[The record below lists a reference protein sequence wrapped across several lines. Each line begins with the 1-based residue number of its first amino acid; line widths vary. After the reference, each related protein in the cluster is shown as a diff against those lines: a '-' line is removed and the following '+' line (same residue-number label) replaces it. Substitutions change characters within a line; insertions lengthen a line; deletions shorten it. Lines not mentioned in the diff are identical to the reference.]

1 MKKMADMAYHCG
13 IRVKL
18 YPSNEQKRIIAVND
32 GAARA
37 VYNHLVAVGNER
49 YRLSK
54 TASFVP
60 AYQDRLGYLDSV
72 SGSLKNIK
80 NALPYLYGP
89 DVDDQA
95 VANASKNYF
104 AS

>member
-54 TASFVP
+54 TAAFVP

-80 NALPYLYGP
+80 GALP
-89 DVDDQA
+89 
-95 VANASKNYF
+95 
-104 AS
+104 

>member
-37 VYNHLVAVGNER
+37 VYNHLEMCIR
-49 YRLSK
+49 
-54 TASFVP
+54 
-60 AYQDRLGYLDSV
+60 DSC
-72 SGSLKNIK
+72 
-80 NALPYLYGP
+80 
-89 DVDDQA
+89 
-95 VANASKNYF
+95 
-104 AS
+104 